1 MYGIIIKKLEV
12 KNIRKINE
20 RLEIERKILED
31 LISDIDI
38 NNDKF
43 SINDLILYQ
52 SMKVDKLIII
62 YEKLNNKCF
71 LQYVNTTF
79 CKEISSTLFPNFKIL
94 LLNV

>member
-1 MYGIIIKKLEV
+1 MYGIIINKLEV
-12 KNIRKINE
+12 KNIIKINE

-43 SINDLILYQ
+43 SLNDLILYQ

-62 YEKLNNKCF
+62 YERLNNKRFKLC
-71 LQYVNTTF
+71 
-79 CKEISSTLFPNFKIL
+79 ISKKKALYKDK
-94 LLNV
+94 LNMKQSY

>member
-71 LQYVNTTF
+71 KL
-79 CKEISSTLFPNFKIL
+79 CISKKKVLYKAKLDMKKSY
-94 LLNV
+94 

>member
-1 MYGIIIKKLEV
+1 MYGIIINKLEV
-12 KNIRKINE
+12 KNIIKIDE

-43 SINDLILYQ
+43 SLNDLILYQ

-71 LQYVNTTF
+71 KL
-79 CKEISSTLFPNFKIL
+79 CISKKKALYKAK
-94 LLNV
+94 LNMKQSY